1 MRRLPQFARVI
12 AGLAVA
18 LLGCAGRVSAACDG
32 TTVSAGSQALDVG
45 GAMRHFVLRVP
56 AGQDGRTPAPVVLAF
71 HPFGMNAQ
79 YMQSRAP
86 IGRSWPEAFV
96 LYPEGL
102 PRGDGRGGPSWQ
114 NRPAELG
121 DRDLAFFDA
130 MLAWLESRG
139 CIDRRRV
146 FVLGYSNGAGL
157 AHLLACARAGVIAGT
172 AIAAGRLSCT
182 PSSAMPIVLSHGVRD
197 QSIDYGQAIAAA
209 KTWGTANRCAAPPA
223 PGAPGCVAATG
234 CTTAT
239 TVCTHGG
246 GHEYDPAFTKVAADF
261 FKAVPKA
268 SATENPKR

>member
-1 MRRLPQFARVI
+1 MRRLSRPARVI
-12 AGLAVA
+12 AALAVA
-18 LLGCAGRVSAACDG
+18 LLVRAGEVSAACDG
-32 TTVSAGSQALDVG
+32 TTVPAGPQGLDVG
-45 GAMRHFVLRVP
+45 GAMRHFVVRVP
-56 AGQDGRTPAPVVLAF
+56 AGQDGRSPAPVVFSF

-86 IGRSWPEAFV
+86 IGRAWPEAFV

-102 PRGDGRGGPSWQ
+102 PRGAGSGGPAWQ

-157 AHLLACARAGVIAGT
+157 AHLLACARAEVIAGT
-172 AIAAGRLSCT
+172 AIAAGRLSCM
-182 PSSAMPIVLSHGVRD
+182 PSTAMPIVLSHGVRD
-197 QSIDYGQAIAAA
+197 QNIEYEQAIAAA
-209 KTWGTANRCAAPPA
+209 QAWGAANRCAAPPA
-223 PGAPGCVAATG
+223 PGAPGCVAAAG

-246 GHEYDPAFTKVAADF
+246 GHEYDPAFTKVAAEF
-261 FKAVPKA
+261 FKSVPKA
-268 SATENPKR
+268 ITTGNQKR